1 MVWLDCSREQEF
13 PSCPRLTYPRD
24 EGYNVAMLNGER
36 LRSILP
42 AGMLAD
48 ELHFYPSIG
57 STNDRA
63 KELAEAGAPEGTL
76 VVADEQTAGRGRA
89 GRSWFTPPGAGL
101 AFSVVLRPS
110 EAKPVDMGVW
120 TALGALST
128 RDALSHLGLTSDI
141 KWPNDV
147 LLGRR
152 KVAGVLA
159 EAAWQGET
167 AAHVIIGIGVN
178 VRPDSVPGPKTLDY
192 PAVCVDTVLGR
203 RVDRDLLLADILE
216 ALNRWHG
223 RLRPGDLLTAWE
235 SALAF
240 RGEVVHVEGGGRA
253 WQGRLSGLG
262 PHGELRLRLENGDS
276 LLLPGEAMH
285 LRPVDS
291 GPV

>member
-1 MVWLDCSREQEF
+1 MLRG
-13 PSCPRLTYPRD
+13 D
-24 EGYNVAMLNGER
+24 E

-42 AGMLAD
+42 AGRLAD
-48 ELHFYPSIG
+48 ELHFYPSLG

-63 KELAEAGAPEGTL
+63 KELAQGGAQEGTL

-89 GRSWFTPPGAGL
+89 GRTWFSPPGAGL
-101 AFSVVLRPS
+101 AFSVVLRPAAS
-110 EAKPVDMGVW
+110 SPEEIGVW
-120 TALGALST
+120 TALGALAT
-128 RDALSHLGLTSDI
+128 RAALVRLGTSPSI

-147 LLGRR
+147 LLERG

-159 EAAWQGET
+159 EAVWEDDT
-167 AAHVIIGIGVN
+167 VTSVVIGIGVN
-178 VRPDSVPGPKTLDY
+178 VRPESVPGPKTLDY
-192 PAVCVDTVLGR
+192 PAVCVDSVVGR
-203 RVDRDLLLADILE
+203 RVDRAELLADILGS
-216 ALNRWHG
+216 LSRWHSRF
-223 RLRPGDLLTAWE
+223 RLDDVLSAWE

-240 RGEVVHVEGGGRA
+240 RGQVVHVEGGGRA

-262 PHGELRLRLENGDS
+262 PRGELRLRLENGDS